1 MKLGFSNEVS
11 YIFGPGVGHNCSF
24 NVGICVAVGAK
35 VFVEDAANHLS
46 GDPVFVVVEIEDQ
59 SIFQTVILI

>member
-24 NVGICVAVGAK
+24 NVSIFLAVGAK
-35 VFVEDAANHLS
+35 VFVENAADHLF
-46 GDPVFVVVEIEDQ
+46 GDPVLVVVEVKD
-59 SIFQTVILI
+59 

>member
-24 NVGICVAVGAK
+24 NVGIFVAVGAK
-35 VFVEDAANHLS
+35 VFVVDAANHRS
-46 GDPVFVVVEIEDQ
+46 GDPVLVVIEVED
-59 SIFQTVILI
+59 